1 MVLKHKDSR
10 RVFLLIFLI
19 FAFQKGSGQTYL
31 EKPNVATSNLRRD
44 FPNTKNGIFIFYDQL
59 PFGLTAAQFQFAAQH
74 YVGCQKITLDMVN
87 GLRGFNNN
95 FIVVNYRLAFGTY
108 ENIPSYLEGNDWIN
122 DWETVNPH
130 TDWFITDPG
139 SPNSGGRIRQSV

>member
-1 MVLKHKDSR
+1 MILRHKGFNVL
-10 RVFLLIFLI
+10 FLFSFLI
-19 FAFQKGSGQTYL
+19 LVSRIVFGQTSGSAFSI
-31 EKPNVATSNLRRD
+31 KRD

-59 PFGLTAAQFQFAAQH
+59 PFGLTSAQLQFAAQH

-108 ENIPSYLEGNDWIN
+108 ENIPSYLEGNDWLLL
-122 DWETVNPH
+122 E
-130 TDWFITDPG
+130 FIFML
-139 SPNSGGRIRQSV
+139 